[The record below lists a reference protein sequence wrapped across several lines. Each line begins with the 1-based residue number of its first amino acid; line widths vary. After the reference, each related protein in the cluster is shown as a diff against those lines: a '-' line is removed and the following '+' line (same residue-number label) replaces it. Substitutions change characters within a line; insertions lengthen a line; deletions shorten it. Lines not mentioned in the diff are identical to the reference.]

1 MLIFYLHFIC
11 RVTDF
16 FIKMTDS
23 LSSKDN
29 KSREKLLTISELML
43 TNIFDNL
50 ISELGSGTSPKTK
63 KLYDLKQVTMSLS
76 LFIYKIRDF
85 GLNEKIFLLTLIS
98 VILLFYSLI
107 CSSIINYH

>member
-11 RVTDF
+11 RLTDF
-16 FIKMTDS
+16 FIKMLDS

-29 KSREKLLTISELML
+29 KSRKKKTITISELIL

-50 ISELGSGTSPKTK
+50 ISELGSGTSPKTT
-63 KLYDLKQVTMSLS
+63 KLHDLKQVTMSLS
-76 LFIYKIRDF
+76 LFIYKIRDI
-85 GLNEKIFLLTLIS
+85 GLNEKRFLLTLIC

-107 CSSIINYH
+107 GS